1 MKELYQYF
9 VEGADETHLIETLK
23 TNMRL
28 IKPGKIQILNVVQ
41 ERISDLK
48 LRVIADGTILVF
60 VFDTDVGATEI
71 LYENIKKASKT
82 PNVKQVLCITQVKNI
97 EDELVRST
105 NITSIEELLNS
116 RSKTDFKRDFLRERN
131 VKQKLESHCF
141 DIKKLW
147 CKNPPEPFTQIR
159 NDAKLIKNND

>member
-9 VEGADETHLIETLK
+9 VEGADEKHLIEALK

-71 LYENIKKASKT
+71 LYENIKKQARRQT
-82 PNVKQVLCITQVKNI
+82 
-97 EDELVRST
+97 
-105 NITSIEELLNS
+105 
-116 RSKTDFKRDFLRERN
+116 
-131 VKQKLESHCF
+131 
-141 DIKKLW
+141 
-147 CKNPPEPFTQIR
+147 
-159 NDAKLIKNND
+159 